1 MRTSARE
8 HEHESNKRLSIP
20 ITVRQVRLRA
30 VIVTSRDVAMTARV
44 IVMTSR
50 VIVMTSRDVAM
61 TSRVIVMTSRVFQS
75 IYFRKNFHF

>member
-20 ITVRQVRLRA
+20 ITVRQVRLRV
-30 VIVTSRDVAMTARV
+30 VIVTSRDV
-44 IVMTSR
+44 
-50 VIVMTSRDVAM
+50 VMTSRDD
-61 TSRVIVMTSRVFQS
+61 VMTTCVFQS